1 MVELGRRRDY
11 RLGLVLHIAATQ
23 QGTRQILDHRG
34 DTAECSHG
42 IATTSVAS
50 VLQKEGPIL
59 LLAPKSKPRAGG
71 MSQQPAAVVLAMMP
85 IDAEAH
91 LVVSQR

>member
-1 MVELGRRRDY
+1 MVELGRRRDH
-11 RLGLVLHIAATQ
+11 RLEPVLHIAATR

-59 LLAPKSKPRAGG
+59 LLAPKSKPRAGVVL
-71 MSQQPAAVVLAMMP
+71 QQPAAVVLAMMP
-85 IDAEAH
+85 IDADAH
-91 LVVSQR
+91 SVVSQR